1 MLVLLNPHCY
11 RGQAPHPPHQEPIRI
26 TPGQLACYDA
36 TLRRLCNPKNKKK
49 APQVVVPEEVK
60 KQWLKGGGFRK
71 ELLQI
76 MIEAAGNK
84 DR

>member
-36 TLRRLCNPKNKKK
+36 TLRRLATPRTKRRLHRL
-49 APQVVVPEEVK
+49 
-60 KQWLKGGGFRK
+60 WFRRK
-71 ELLQI
+71 
-76 MIEAAGNK
+76 
-84 DR
+84 